1 MNFIEAKY
9 NDLQSLDQFTDEKI
23 GKKGTTK
30 RDEFETGYKAFKL
43 GVLIQ
48 QARKDKTLNK

>member
-30 RDEFETGYKAFKL
+30 RDEFETRYEAFKL

-48 QARKDKTLNK
+48 QDEENKRLSN

>member
-1 MNFIEAKY
+1 MEAKY

-30 RDEFETGYKAFKL
+30 RDEFETGYEAFKPGL
-43 GVLIQ
+43 LSQIV
-48 QARKDKTLNK
+48 KNKKSS

>member
-1 MNFIEAKY
+1 MEAKY
-9 NDLQSLDQFTDEKI
+9 KDLQSLAKFIDEKI

-30 RDEFETGYKAFKL
+30 RDEFETGYKAFKV

-48 QARKDKTLNK
+48 QTREERRLIK

>member
-1 MNFIEAKY
+1 MKSKY
-9 NDLQSLDQFTDEKI
+9 KDLQSLDKFIDEKI

-30 RDEFETGYKAFKL
+30 RDEFETGYEAFKL

-48 QARKDKTLNK
+48 RGKKED